1 MNPIL
6 SAGLLIGVS
15 CGVWTFV
22 MGATGWYKDPVMYKM
37 FFVVIALEIAGLV
50 WGLRRTASEGRGY
63 GSQVVAGTMMAT
75 VAGVI
80 IICSSL
86 LFTTVVYTNYFAE
99 LEAMQVTLLQEQGVS
114 EQEIARQVAESRA
127 ANTPMGQALQG
138 FMGTLITGIVASAVI
153 AVWIR
158 SRHPTARPVA
168 DNR

>member
-15 CGVWTFV
+15 CGAWTFV

-37 FFVVIALEIAGLV
+37 FFVVIAIEIAGLI
-50 WGLRRTASEGRGY
+50 WGLRRTAAEGRGY

-75 VAGVI
+75 VAGVV

-99 LEAMQVTLLQEQGVS
+99 LEAMQVSLLQEQGVS
-114 EQEIARQVAESRA
+114 EEEIARQVAESRA
-127 ANTPMGQALQG
+127 ANTPMGQAVQG
-138 FMGTLITGIVASAVI
+138 FMGTLITGIVVSAVI
-153 AVWIR
+153 AIRIR
-158 SRHPTARPVA
+158 SQHPIARPA
-168 DNR
+168 TPAR